1 VGAPRI
7 GVVLSGEGMP
17 LHELVD
23 YGVGLEDAG
32 FDSVWHEEIF
42 REPFVPLAAIA
53 ARTSRIKLG
62 TAVSTWVR
70 TPVSSAL
77 MSANLDQLSNGRYV
91 HGVGTGPPS
100 WNELYHNIGYHQPVA
115 RMREYMGAVRTAWTG
130 HSGRFVDYDGEHYP
144 IKGYFRPIVQ
154 EREEIPLYLAA
165 VQKNM
170 LRLAGAVAD
179 GVIFNI
185 LTTPAY
191 YRGYAFEHLAEG
203 ARRAGRSIE
212 DVHRASMVCVAVDD
226 DAAQAREWARHQI
239 AFFAQIPYFEVIM
252 GPHGL
257 WEPAAAIREAAERGD
272 VAAMVGAVTD
282 EMVDT
287 LTVAGTPD
295 QCRKRLEDWN
305 ELDSVLLI
313 APSYHLRQE
322 EIAANYR
329 NIAAAF
335 AA

>member
-1 VGAPRI
+1 MGAPRV
-7 GVVLSGEGMP
+7 GVVLSGEGMA
-17 LHELVD
+17 LDALVD
-23 YGVGLEDAG
+23 YAVGLEDAG

-53 ARTSRIKLG
+53 ARTSRLRLG
-62 TAVSTWVR
+62 TSVSTWVR

-77 MSANLDQLSNGRYV
+77 MSANLDQLSGGRYV
-91 HGVGTGPPS
+91 HGVGTGPPA
-100 WNELYHNIGYHQPVA
+100 WNEQYHGIPYHKPVA
-115 RMREYMGAVRTAWTG
+115 RMREYMGAIRTAWKG
-130 HSGRFVDYDGEHYP
+130 HSGRMVDYDGEHYS
-144 IKGYFRPIVQ
+144 IKQYFRPIVQ

-170 LRLAGAVAD
+170 LRLAGAAAD

-191 YRGYAFEHLAEG
+191 YHAYGLRHLADG
-203 ARRAGRSIE
+203 ARSAGRAVE
-212 DVHRASMVCVAVDD
+212 DVHKAALVCVAVDAD
-226 DAAQAREWARHQI
+226 EAQARQWARHQI

-257 WEPAAAIREAAERGD
+257 WEPAAAVREAAERGD
-272 VAAMVGAVTD
+272 VQAMVGAVTD
-282 EMVDT
+282 EMVDK
-287 LTVAGTPD
+287 LTIAGTPE
-295 QCRKRLEDWN
+295 QCRKRLEEWSD
-305 ELDSVLLI
+305 LDTALLL
-313 APSYHLRQE
+313 APSYHLPQE

-329 NIAAAF
+329 AIAEAF

>member
-1 VGAPRI
+1 VSPRV

-17 LHELVD
+17 LHEMVD
-23 YGVGLEDAG
+23 YAVGLEDAG

-53 ARTSRIKLG
+53 ARTSTLKLG

-77 MSANLDQLSNGRYV
+77 MSANLDQLSDGRYV
-91 HGVGTGPPS
+91 HGVGTGPPA
-100 WNELYHNIGYHQPVA
+100 WNEQYHGIPYTKPVA
-115 RMREYMGAVRTAWTG
+115 RMREYMGAIRTAWTG
-130 HSGRFVDYDGEHYP
+130 HSGRMVDYDGEHYS

-154 EREEIPLYLAA
+154 ERERIPLYLAA

-191 YRGYAFEHLAEG
+191 YRGYGLRHLAEG
-203 ARRAGRSIE
+203 ARRGGRDLG
-212 DVHRASMVCVAVDD
+212 DVHKAALVCVAVDSD
-226 DAAQAREWARHQI
+226 EAQARQWARHQV

-257 WEPAAAIREAAERGD
+257 WEPAEAVREAAAAGD
-272 VAAMVGAVTD
+272 VQAMVGAVTD
-282 EMVDT
+282 EMVEK
-287 LTVAGTPD
+287 LTVSGTPD
-295 QCRKRLEDWN
+295 QCRKRLQEWSD
-305 ELDSVLLI
+305 LDTALLL
-313 APSYHLRQE
+313 APSYHLPAE
-322 EIAANYR
+322 EISANYR
-329 NIAAAF
+329 AIAAAF
-335 AA
+335 GS